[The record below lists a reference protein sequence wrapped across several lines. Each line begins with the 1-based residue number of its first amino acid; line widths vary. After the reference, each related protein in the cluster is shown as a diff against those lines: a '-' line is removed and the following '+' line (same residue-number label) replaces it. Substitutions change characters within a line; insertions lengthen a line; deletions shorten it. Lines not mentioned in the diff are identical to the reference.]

1 MQYAGQT
8 ISLSVI
14 PYFSESQE
22 FHDSLYTTDF
32 LIVFWHQILFCIWT
46 TDQAV
51 ENRLYTVQWYQ
62 FTENSCLGLYRL
74 KQFKSHPV
82 FTKWVKIN
90 LEKV

>member
-32 LIVFWHQILFCIWT
+32 LIVF
-46 TDQAV
+46 
-51 ENRLYTVQWYQ
+51 
-62 FTENSCLGLYRL
+62 
-74 KQFKSHPV
+74 
-82 FTKWVKIN
+82 
-90 LEKV
+90 